1 MKHLINNK
9 TKAISIIILLL
20 FISTSCNNAPKTV
33 ESDPEVSGEETNV
46 VFDLEKEK
54 EELQKSF
61 KGVMEALASGDAK
74 AVANFYTEDGV
85 FMPHNSQIFTGRE
98 EIEKAFEGFIA
109 GGFTDLDVESTW
121 AEGCGDYLLDTEQWT
136 LSNGKDTL
144 IGKSLVIWK
153 KENGMWKMYKDMIN
167 TDTP

>member
-1 MKHLINNK
+1 M
-9 TKAISIIILLL
+9 T
-20 FISTSCNNAPKTV
+20 
-33 ESDPEVSGEETNV
+33 ET
-46 VFDLEKEK
+46 VFDLAKEK
-54 EELQKSF
+54 QELQKSF
-61 KGVMEALASGDAK
+61 NGVMAALASGDAK

-98 EIEKAFEGFIA
+98 AIEKAFVGFIEA
-109 GGFTDLDVESTW
+109 GFTKLDVESTW

-136 LSNGKDTL
+136 LSNGQDTL

-153 KENGMWKMYKDMIN
+153 KEDGMWKMYKDMIN

>member
-1 MKHLINNK
+1 MKNLIKNR
-9 TKAISIIILLL
+9 IQLLSSIIVLLV
-20 FISTSCNNAPKTV
+20 ISSSCNNSDKSV
-33 ESDPEVSGEETNV
+33 EKDVEVTGT
-46 VFDLEKEK
+46 VFDLAKEK
-54 EELQKSF
+54 QELQKSF
-61 KGVMEALASGDAK
+61 NGVMAALDGGDAK

-85 FMPHNSQIFTGRE
+85 FMPHNSQIFTGRA

-121 AEGCGDYLLDTEQWT
+121 AEGCGDFLLDTEQWT

-153 KENGMWKMYKDMIN
+153 KEDGMWKMYKDMIN

>member
-1 MKHLINNK
+1 MKNLIKNK
-9 TKAISIIILLL
+9 TKAISIIIVLL
-20 FISTSCNNAPKTV
+20 FISTSCNNAPKSV
-33 ESDPEVSGEETNV
+33 ESEIVETNT

-61 KGVMEALASGDAK
+61 EGVKEALASGNAK
-74 AVANFYTEDGV
+74 AVAKFYTEDGV

-153 KENGMWKMYKDMIN
+153 KEDGMWKMYKDMIN

>member
-20 FISTSCNNAPKTV
+20 FISTGCNNSNKSL
-33 ESDPEVSGEETNV
+33 EKEIEVTET
-46 VFDLEKEK
+46 VFDLEKDK
-54 EELQKSF
+54 EDLQKSF
-61 KGVMEALASGDAK
+61 KGVMESLARGDAK
-74 AVANFYTEDGV
+74 AVANYYTIDGV

-98 EIEKAFEGFIA
+98 DIEKAFVGFIE
-109 GGFTDLDVESTW
+109 GGFTDLNVQSTW
-121 AEGCGDYLLDTEQWT
+121 AERCGDYLLDTEQWT

-144 IGKSLVIWK
+144 VGKSLVIWK
-153 KENGMWKMYKDMIN
+153 KEDGMWKMYKDMIN

>member
-1 MKHLINNK
+1 MKNLIKNR
-9 TKAISIIILLL
+9 IQLLSSIIVLLV
-20 FISTSCNNAPKTV
+20 ISSSCNNSDKSV
-33 ESDPEVSGEETNV
+33 EKDVEVTGT
-46 VFDLEKEK
+46 VFDLAKEK
-54 EELQKSF
+54 QELQKSF
-61 KGVMEALASGDAK
+61 NGVMKALASGDAK
-74 AVANFYTEDGV
+74 AVANYYTEDGI
-85 FMPHNSQIFTGRE
+85 FMPHNSQIFTGRA

-121 AEGCGDYLLDTEQWT
+121 AEGCGDFLLDTEQWT

-153 KENGMWKMYKDMIN
+153 KEDGMWKMYKDMIN

>member
-1 MKHLINNK
+1 MKNLIKNK
-9 TKAISIIILLL
+9 TTATSIIILLL
-20 FISTSCNNAPKTV
+20 LISTGCNNSNKSL
-33 ESDPEVSGEETNV
+33 EKEIEVTET
-46 VFDLEKEK
+46 VFDLAKEK
-54 EELQKSF
+54 QELQKSF

-121 AEGCGDYLLDTEQWT
+121 AEGCGNYLLDTEQWT

-153 KENGMWKMYKDMIN
+153 KEDGMWKMYKDMIN